1 MWQHWTKRHLKKKSG
16 SKWVVVAALLGNGLI
31 AFTKF
36 IAAGITG
43 SSAMLSEAIHSVVDT
58 GNQGLLLWG
67 MKRAA
72 KPADEQHPFG
82 YGMELYFWTF
92 VVAIL
97 VFSIGAGVSLYEG
110 ISKLMAPTPIYRP
123 MVNYIVLG
131 IAMVFEG
138 AAWTVA
144 FREFRRRKGD
154 TLGYFKAVQL
164 SKDPTVFTV
173 LFEDSAAMLGLVAAM
188 VGLLLAEFYGDPRY
202 DALASITIGIILAC
216 TASVLAYESKGLLI
230 GEAASK
236 EVRTGIRRILAQE
249 NTIISINELLTMHL
263 GPEDVLL
270 TISLDFTDSM
280 SSGDVED
287 TISMLEARIK
297 GKYPEIARIF
307 IEAQSKTGHLR
318 NIKRSR

>member
-1 MWQHWTKRHLKKKSG
+1 MKKSG
-16 SKWVVVAALLGNGLI
+16 SKWVVLAALIGNGLI

-67 MKRAA
+67 MRRAS

-97 VFSIGAGVSLYEG
+97 VFAIGSGVSLYEG
-110 ISKLMAPTPIYRP
+110 ISKLMAPVEVQRP
-123 MVNYIVLG
+123 MVNYIVLSA
-131 IAMVFEG
+131 AMVFE
-138 AAWTVA
+138 AVAWGVA

-154 TLGYFKAVQL
+154 TQGYFEAVQL

-173 LFEDSAAMLGLVAAM
+173 LFEDSAAMLGLIVAF
-188 VGLLLAEFYGDPRY
+188 VGLLMAQYSGDPSY
-202 DALASITIGIILAC
+202 DALASIAIGVILAC

-236 EVRTGIRRILAQE
+236 EVRTGIRRILSQE
-249 NTIISINELLTMHL
+249 RTIISINEILTMHL

-270 TISLDFTDSM
+270 TISLDFTDSI

-287 TISMLEARIK
+287 TISMLETRIK
-297 GKYPEIARIF
+297 DKYPEIARIF

-318 NIKRSR
+318 NIRRAQ

>member
-1 MWQHWTKRHLKKKSG
+1 MKKKSA
-16 SKWVVVAALLGNGLI
+16 SKWVVLAALVGNGLI

-67 MKRAA
+67 MRRAS

-97 VFSIGAGVSLYEG
+97 VFAIGSGVSLYEG
-110 ISKLMAPTPIYRP
+110 ISKLMAPVEVQRP
-123 MVNYIVLG
+123 MVNYIVLSA
-131 IAMVFEG
+131 AMVFE
-138 AAWTVA
+138 AVAWGVA

-154 TLGYFKAVQL
+154 TQGYFEAVQL

-173 LFEDSAAMLGLVAAM
+173 LFEDSAAMLGLIVAF
-188 VGLLLAEFYGDPRY
+188 VGLLMAQYSGDPSY
-202 DALASITIGIILAC
+202 DALASIAIGVILAC

-236 EVRTGIRRILAQE
+236 EVRTGIRRILSQE
-249 NTIISINELLTMHL
+249 RTIISINEILTMHL

-270 TISLDFTDSM
+270 TISLDFTDSI

-287 TISMLEARIK
+287 TISMLETRIK

-318 NIKRSR
+318 NIRRAQ

>member
-1 MWQHWTKRHLKKKSG
+1 MKKKSG
-16 SKWVVVAALLGNGLI
+16 SKWVVLAALIGNGLI
-31 AFTKF
+31 ACTKF
-36 IAAGITG
+36 VAAGITG

-67 MKRAA
+67 MRRAA
-72 KPADEQHPFG
+72 RPADEQHPFG

-97 VFSIGAGVSLYEG
+97 VFAIGAGVSLYEG
-110 ISKLMAPTPIYRP
+110 FSKLLAPVQIQRP

-131 IAMVFEG
+131 VAMVFEG
-138 AAWTVA
+138 VAWAVA
-144 FREFRRRKGD
+144 FKEFRKHKGA
-154 TLGYFKAVQL
+154 TLSYFKAVQL

-173 LFEDSAAMLGLVAAM
+173 LFEDSAAMLGLIVAM
-188 VGLLLAEFYGDPRY
+188 VGLLLAQFYGDPVY
-202 DALASITIGIILAC
+202 DAMASIAIGVILAC

-230 GEAASK
+230 GEAASR
-236 EVRTGIRRILAQE
+236 EVRIGIRRILSQE
-249 NTIISINELLTMHL
+249 RTIISINEILTMHL

-270 TISLDFTDSM
+270 TISLDFIDAM
-280 SSGDVED
+280 SSRDVEEV
-287 TISMLEARIK
+287 ISILETRIK

>member
-1 MWQHWTKRHLKKKSG
+1 MKKKSG
-16 SKWVVVAALLGNGLI
+16 SKWVVLAALIGNGLI
-31 AFTKF
+31 ACTKF

-43 SSAMLSEAIHSVVDT
+43 SSAMLSEAVHSVVDT

-72 KPADEQHPFG
+72 KPADERHPFG

-97 VFSIGAGVSLYEG
+97 VFAIGAGVSLYEG
-110 ISKLMAPTPIYRP
+110 IHKLSAPVEIQRP
-123 MVNYIVLG
+123 MINYIVLAV
-131 IAMVFEG
+131 AMLFESV
-138 AAWTVA
+138 AWAVA
-144 FREFRRRKGD
+144 FREFRRQKGSKQ
-154 TLGYFKAVQL
+154 GYFEAVRK

-173 LFEDSAAMLGLVAAM
+173 LFEDSAAMLGLIAALI
-188 VGLLLAEFYGDPRY
+188 GLLLAQWLGNPVF
-202 DALASITIGIILAC
+202 DALASIAIGIILSG
-216 TASVLAYESKGLLI
+216 TAMVLAYESKGLLI
-230 GEAASK
+230 GEAASR
-236 EVRTGIRRILAQE
+236 EVRDGIRRILGQE
-249 NTIISINELLTMHL
+249 RGILSINEILTMHL

-270 TISLDFTDSM
+270 TISLDFTDTM

-287 TISMLEARIK
+287 NISRLETKIK

-318 NIKRSR
+318 NIKRGQ

>member
-1 MWQHWTKRHLKKKSG
+1 M
-16 SKWVVVAALLGNGLI
+16 VVAALLGNGLI

>member
-1 MWQHWTKRHLKKKSG
+1 MKKKSA
-16 SKWVVVAALLGNGLI
+16 SKWVVLAALIGNGLI
-31 AFTKF
+31 ACTKF
-36 IAAGITG
+36 VAAGITG

-97 VFSIGAGVSLYEG
+97 VFAIGAGVSLYEG
-110 ISKLMAPTPIYRP
+110 ISKLMAPTEIHRP
-123 MVNYIVLG
+123 MVNYIVLAV
-131 IAMVFEG
+131 AMVFEG
-138 AAWTVA
+138 AAWAVA
-144 FREFRRRKGD
+144 FREFRRRMGESQ
-154 TLGYFKAVQL
+154 GYFEAVQL

-173 LFEDSAAMLGLVAAM
+173 LFEDSAAMLGLIVAM
-188 VGLLLAEFYGDPRY
+188 VGLLLAELYGNPIW
-202 DALASITIGIILAC
+202 DALASIAIGVILAC

-230 GEAASK
+230 GEAASR
-236 EVRTGIRRILAQE
+236 EVRIGIRRILGQE
-249 NTIISINELLTMHL
+249 RTIISINEILTMHL

-287 TISMLEARIK
+287 TISILETRIK

>member
-1 MWQHWTKRHLKKKSG
+1 MKKKSG
-16 SKWVVVAALLGNGLI
+16 SKWVVLAALVGNGLI
-31 AFTKF
+31 ACTKF

-43 SSAMLSEAIHSVVDT
+43 SSAMLSEAVHSVVDT

-67 MKRAA
+67 MKRSS

-97 VFSIGAGVSLYEG
+97 VFAIGAGVSLYEG
-110 ISKLMAPTPIYRP
+110 VTKLMAPTEILRP
-123 MVNYIVLG
+123 MVNYIVLAV
-131 IAMVFEG
+131 AMVFEAG
-138 AAWTVA
+138 AWAVA
-144 FREFRRRKGD
+144 FREFRKQKGSA
-154 TLGYFKAVQL
+154 TGYFEAVRL

-173 LFEDSAAMLGLVAAM
+173 LFEDSAAMLGLISALI
-188 VGLLLAEFYGDPRY
+188 GLLLAQWLGNPMY
-202 DALASITIGIILAC
+202 DALASIAIGIILSA
-216 TASVLAYESKGLLI
+216 TAMVLAYESKGLLI
-230 GEAASK
+230 GEAASR

-249 NTIISINELLTMHL
+249 RNILSINEVLTMHL

-287 TISMLEARIK
+287 SISLLETKIK

-318 NIKRSR
+318 NIKRSQ

>member
-1 MWQHWTKRHLKKKSG
+1 MKKKSG